1 MSTRTNTYDA
11 GLGAVARVR
20 GAREQDSRIGLQQ
33 AMAELRARE
42 ARVADL
48 RRQLAVVE
56 EPAVSGVA
64 DFVLHHERVR
74 AFVQSVEAA
83 AEDARAAAG
92 VAGSARAHWQVDKT
106 RLSAVEMLLER
117 RAEERAAETRR
128 REDRD
133 LDEVVTQQWL
143 RARAAG
149 GAE

>member
-1 MSTRTNTYDA
+1 MSTPQSRHDA

-33 AMAELRARE
+33 AMADLRDRE

-48 RRQLAVVE
+48 RRQLALVQ
-56 EPAVSGVA
+56 EPDVSTVA

-83 AEDARAAAG
+83 AEDARAAAA
-92 VAGSARAHWQVDKT
+92 VAASARAHWQVDKT

-117 RAEERAAETRR
+117 RAEERRTEDRR

-149 GAE
+149 GAA